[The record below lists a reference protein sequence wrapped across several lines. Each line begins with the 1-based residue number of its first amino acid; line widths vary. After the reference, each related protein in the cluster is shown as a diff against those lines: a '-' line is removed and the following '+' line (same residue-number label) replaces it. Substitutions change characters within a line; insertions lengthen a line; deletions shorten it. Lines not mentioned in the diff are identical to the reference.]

1 MNALFATYIRLYP
14 GKEDVIFAA
23 IAKGDEVAQVKGLTG
38 KAYLDELECA
48 VLDVL

>member
-14 GKEDVIFAA
+14 G
-23 IAKGDEVAQVKGLTG
+23 KGDEVAQVKGLTG

-48 VLDVL
+48 ILDVL